1 MRMNE
6 FSAGFVD
13 PVRDSQAVFRSILDA
28 LATPGAI
35 KVLPKTLPRNLS
47 VGPDLASALLTFTG
61 PECEI
66 ALSPALQSEPVRQFV
81 AFHTGAR
88 LTDNLDAA
96 AFVFIAEG
104 DALPK
109 LSQCNLGSQEY
120 PDRSTTII
128 VAVSSL
134 TDGQQRVLLGPGIE
148 TEQCFAVA
156 GLPEDFVGQWS
167 ENRELFPRGVDMIFV
182 SDGQVLGLPRST
194 RMVEA

>member
-1 MRMNE
+1 MRMDD
-6 FSAGFVD
+6 FSVGFAD
-13 PVRDSQAVFRSILDA
+13 PVRDSQAVFRVLLDA

-35 KVLPKTLPRNLS
+35 KALPKTLPRMSDTSPELVS
-47 VGPDLASALLTFTG
+47 TLLTLTG

-66 ALSPALQSEPVRQFV
+66 ALSLALQTEPVRQFV

-88 LTDNLDAA
+88 LTDELEAA
-96 AFVFIAEG
+96 AFVFVAEG

-109 LSQCNLGSQEY
+109 LSQCNLGTQEF

-128 VAVSSL
+128 VAVTSL
-134 TDGQQRVLLGPGIE
+134 TDGPQRVLRGPGIE
-148 TEQCFAVA
+148 TEARFAVS
-156 GLPEDFVGQWS
+156 GLPEDFVAQWS

-182 SDGQVLGLPRST
+182 SDGQVLGLPRTT